1 MGFYKSSLSD
11 LTMGVVEMLQSQF
24 QVAAEKLQTTQKE
37 YSKVMSDRQTLDSQL
52 SENKQVKEE
61 LDLAPEDGKI
71 FKLIGPALVPQELG
85 EARSNVEKRINY
97 IAGELKRKEDLMA
110 ELDKAGRGQREDAG
124 GAGADAEAAAGTCL
138 DIFQT
143 SEVLNELM
151 LSSFLRS
158 RL

>member
-1 MGFYKSSLSD
+1 MG
-11 LTMGVVEMLQSQF
+11 LQSQF

-71 FKLIGPALVPQELG
+71 FKLIGPALVPQELS

-110 ELDKAGRGQREDAG
+110 GWTRGRMRPGRK
-124 GAGADAEAAAGTCL
+124 CRKCRCRCR
-138 DIFQT
+138 
-143 SEVLNELM
+143 
-151 LSSFLRS
+151 SSSKHLPKPW
-158 RL
+158 

>member
-1 MGFYKSSLSD
+1 MG
-11 LTMGVVEMLQSQF
+11 
-24 QVAAEKLQTTQKE
+24 TTQKE
-37 YSKVMSDRQTLDSQL
+37 YSKVMSDRKTLDSQL

-110 ELDKAGRGQREDAG
+110 ELDKKQDEAREKM
-124 GAGADAEAAAGTCL
+124 
-138 DIFQT
+138 Q
-143 SEVLNELM
+143 EVQVQMQKLQQAPA
-151 LSSFLRS
+151 
-158 RL
+158 